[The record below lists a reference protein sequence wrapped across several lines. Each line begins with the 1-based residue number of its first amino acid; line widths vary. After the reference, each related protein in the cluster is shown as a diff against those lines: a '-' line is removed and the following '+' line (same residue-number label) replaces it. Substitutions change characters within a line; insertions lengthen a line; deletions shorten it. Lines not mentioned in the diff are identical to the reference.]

1 MTDYYTIDAAE
12 ERLADVRD
20 ILETLREQR
29 ADLVAMRDRVVERMS
44 AIESTTPAGGGSGSG
59 DAPTAETDRTLRNLR
74 LRMQG
79 VIDQMSAGVARIDEW
94 GITLRDIETGLI
106 DFPALV
112 NGRPICLCWRLGEE
126 RVEWWHELDAGF
138 GGRRPLIELE

>member
-44 AIESTTPAGGGSGSG
+44 AIESATPAGGGSGSG